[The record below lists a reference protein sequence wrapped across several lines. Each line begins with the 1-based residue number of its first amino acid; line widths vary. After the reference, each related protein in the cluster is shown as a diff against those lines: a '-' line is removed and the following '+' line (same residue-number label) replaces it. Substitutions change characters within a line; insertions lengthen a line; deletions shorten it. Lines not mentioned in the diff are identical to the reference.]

1 MNLRNL
7 IASIVLILAM
17 VPVVVACGGGMRT
30 PEAVLEEQLRAFH
43 SHVRWGRIDE
53 AAGFVSDDHRQV
65 FLGMHDELG
74 EDFEVTEY
82 EIHSVNLDRA
92 SDVAVVSVWMQW
104 FRLPSTRVEEATY
117 REVWTYDEE
126 LRVWQMTERGRE
138 D

>member
-1 MNLRNL
+1 MKIRHA
-7 IASIVLILAM
+7 IASLLVAAAL
-17 VPVVVACGGGMRT
+17 VPVLAACGGGMRT

-43 SHVRWGRIDE
+43 SHIRWGRINE
-53 AAGFVSDDHRQV
+53 ASGFVSEDHRQV

-82 EIHSVNLDRA
+82 EIHGVELDRA

-117 REVWTYDEE
+117 REVWTYDED
-126 LRVWQMTERGRE
+126 LRVWQLSERERE